1 MSSPAGDWNAE
12 RMREL
17 ATRHARVES
26 QRRLEE
32 LMETLVDEP
41 LYEFLAQGLQLRG
54 GARVRR
60 YYQQFFEGY
69 MSRVTGGRRLGQ
81 WGDER
86 AVVRRCGKALAE
98 LRGPGLHFGFPYGI
112 DRVTRLKVAEIKR
125 AGVGM
130 SLSERVLGRRG
141 RPSYYYYVF
150 GNRRH
155 WEILLSMLCLGLF
168 RL

>member
-1 MSSPAGDWNAE
+1 MSSSPGDWNAE

-86 AVVRRCGKALAE
+86 AVVREDEIEVEGSGGPEVHRIMSILYVEGDRLGGERIYASDNVVRMMAGAMFDELEPCGDAVKFADRSRD
-98 LRGPGLHFGFPYGI
+98 RGF
-112 DRVTRLKVAEIKR
+112 
-125 AGVGM
+125 
-130 SLSERVLGRRG
+130 
-141 RPSYYYYVF
+141 
-150 GNRRH
+150 
-155 WEILLSMLCLGLF
+155 
-168 RL
+168 